1 MAADVPCI
9 AQPNQARHKP
19 PAPVAGSRR
28 ALKSSDKFFKK
39 YTWAADDGPAE
50 GYEQRKELSKQV
62 RQLCKANAQLKPS
75 DPRRAEAE
83 RLLGILRRKA
93 RDAAQREGR
102 RNVFTWDSL
111 CNIYCFQIMVQ
122 TGAILNR

>member
-75 DPRRAEAE
+75 DPRCAEAE

-102 RNVFTWDSL
+102 YKKAVRPVPMDTSESE
-111 CNIYCFQIMVQ
+111 C
-122 TGAILNR
+122 A